1 MAANGNAPIVS
12 AENCTLLDSCQRV
25 VDQLWR
31 ECGAEIAG
39 DKGYKACQLL
49 SATNSH
55 PEFPI
60 FATAVGSLPSL
71 ANGHSHMCVCIARV
85 GCLARVSCRIYQ
97 CHTTSIAACVIVRSD
112 SQLITMLCLRD
123 VYDTTVPMRGLTV
136 NLWGDGDPVTMCV
149 FNCNY
154 SQTRT
159 GSCMVHCCLCREFHT
174 HQSRYIFAVYMYMTP
189 TCRDCSPLTH
199 SLDICILYVYD
210 NRTGNR
216 DW

>member
-1 MAANGNAPIVS
+1 MAATGNAPIVS
-12 AENCTLLDSCQRV
+12 ADNCTLLDSCQRI

-39 DKGYKACQLL
+39 EKGYKACQLL

-97 CHTTSIAACVIVRSD
+97 CHTT
-112 SQLITMLCLRD
+112 
-123 VYDTTVPMRGLTV
+123 
-136 NLWGDGDPVTMCV
+136 
-149 FNCNY
+149 
-154 SQTRT
+154 
-159 GSCMVHCCLCREFHT
+159 
-174 HQSRYIFAVYMYMTP
+174 
-189 TCRDCSPLTH
+189 
-199 SLDICILYVYD
+199 
-210 NRTGNR
+210 
-216 DW
+216 